1 MKTVFITGA
10 SRGIGK
16 ACAELFA
23 QNGYRVAATYLKSEK
38 EAEELEKNYENI
50 HFFKLNLADRKNIFD
65 VVADVKS
72 QFGKIDLLINNAGIA
87 QTKLF
92 SDITESDLTDMI
104 DINLKGAFYACQA
117 VLDGMIAEKSGKII
131 NISSIWGITGAS
143 CEVHYSM
150 VKSGLIALTR
160 ALAKEV
166 ALSGIT
172 VNAIAPGVVETDMM
186 KGFSEAERAD
196 ILEGIPLGRFAS
208 PCEIAKTAL
217 FLAEESG
224 DYITGQIISPNGG
237 LVI

>member
-1 MKTVFITGA
+1 MKTVLITGA

-23 QNGYRVAATYLKSEK
+23 QKGYRVATTYLKSEK
-38 EAEELEKNYENI
+38 EAAELERTYENI
-50 HFFKLNLADRKNIFD
+50 HFFKLNLANRKNIFD
-65 VVADVKS
+65 VIAQVKS
-72 QFGKIDLLINNAGIA
+72 QFGKIDVLINNAGIA

-117 VLDGMIAEKSGKII
+117 VLNGMIDEKSGKII

-150 VKSGLIALTR
+150 VKAGLIGLTR

-172 VNAIAPGVVETDMM
+172 VNAIAPGVVDTDMM
-186 KGFSEAERAD
+186 NSFSKEEKAALSED
-196 ILEGIPLGRFAS
+196 IPLGRFAT
-208 PCEIAKTAL
+208 PEEIAQTAL
-217 FLAEESG
+217 FLAEKSG
-224 DYITGQIISPNGG
+224 DYITGQVISPNGG